1 MQTNHSISR
10 RRFVGAAAM
19 AGAALPLTGFS
30 SWQNKFSGKAD
41 EKLSVHIFS
50 KHLQFLDY
58 EDMAKA
64 AADIGFDGVDLT
76 VRPKGH
82 VLPENATRDLPK
94 AVAAIKKAGLQ
105 ALMMTSAVINAD
117 DPVNEDVLKTASEQG
132 ITHYRSNWLKYP
144 DDRSFKESLDIYKPQ
159 VKKLSKKNKQLGLKG
174 GYQNHSGHYV
184 GAAIWDMWELLSDA
198 DHEWMGSQYDVC
210 HGTIEGGRCWAQ
222 NLELINPY
230 INSIALKDFKWE
242 NIDGTWK
249 VQYQPIGEGMVDFKQ
264 YFKLLKQYGINVPV
278 SLHMEYPIGGA
289 EHGGRENVDADK
301 AFSSMKRDLDMVHKL
316 WEEA

>member
-58 EDMAKA
+58 EDMANA

-94 AVAAIKKAGLQ
+94 AVTAIKKAGLQ

-117 DPVNEDVLKTASEQG
+117 DPVNQDVLKTASEQG
-132 ITHYRSNWLKYP
+132 IRHYRSNWLKYP
-144 DDRSFKESLDIYKPQ
+144 DDRSFKESLDIYKQQ
-159 VKKLSKKNKQLGLKG
+159 VKKLSKMNKQLGLKG

-198 DHEWMGSQYDVC
+198 DQEWMGSQYDVC

-222 NLELINPY
+222 NLELIHPH
-230 INSIALKDFKWE
+230 IKSIALKDFKWE
-242 NIDGTWK
+242 IVDGKWK
-249 VQYQPIGEGMVDFKQ
+249 VQYQPIGEGMVDFKK
-264 YFKLLKQYGINVPV
+264 YFQLLKQYGIKVPV
-278 SLHMEYPIGGA
+278 SLHLEYPIGGA

-301 AFSSMKRDLDMVHKL
+301 AFSSMKKDLEMVHKL